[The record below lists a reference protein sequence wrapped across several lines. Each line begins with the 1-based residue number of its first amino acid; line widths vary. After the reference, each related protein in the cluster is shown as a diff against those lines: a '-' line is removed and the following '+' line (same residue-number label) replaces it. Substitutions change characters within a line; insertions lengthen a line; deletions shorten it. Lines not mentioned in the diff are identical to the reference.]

1 MMENTVKINVETEGF
16 DEAME
21 QVDALVDAFDGYP
34 AQVIIKN
41 CRDCNFYI
49 YPSQNKTI
57 VEGNPE

>member
-1 MMENTVKINVETEGF
+1 MRENTIKLNVETEGF

-57 VEGNPE
+57 VGGEQE